1 MGFKRTPLTK
11 ITFIMAKK
19 PATET
24 EEPVETASP
33 AFINPATVKK
43 FGTYPDPQ
51 SKEII
56 HWVLFTGIKIK
67 SFAGKKAKNCSV
79 SGFLK
84 GPETFTDIFEVGEQ
98 VEMAD
103 LKGLSFNL

>member
-1 MGFKRTPLTK
+1 MPR
-11 ITFIMAKK
+11 K
-19 PATET
+19 PKAQKEK
-24 EEPVETASP
+24 PVETASP
-33 AFINPATVKK
+33 ALNNPATVKK
-43 FGTYPDPQ
+43 FGTYPDSQ

-56 HWVLFTGIKIK
+56 HWVLFTGIKVK

-103 LKGLSFNL
+103 LKGLQFNL

>member
-1 MGFKRTPLTK
+1 MPRKPK
-11 ITFIMAKK
+11 AK
-19 PATET
+19 
-24 EEPVETASP
+24 EEKPVETASP
-33 AFINPATVKK
+33 ALNNPATVKK
-43 FGTYPDPQ
+43 FGTYPDSQ
-51 SKEII
+51 TKEII
-56 HWVLFTGIKIK
+56 HWVLFTGIKVK

-103 LKGLSFNL
+103 LKGLQFNL